1 MILFSIFVALLAATR
16 AQSQTPPGFKP
27 STELHLGVTFQDG
40 VSVQA
45 GHELLANEAKSAP
58 QLDLH
63 SLLAIHHTQT
73 PFYHSTWKFMVFM
86 IDIDVERNGTK
97 YPLLHW
103 YQPDLILSGRT
114 GRLSIES
121 DSNMP
126 KAMYAGPAPPPG
138 PAHRYVEV
146 IFKQPERYE
155 LPADFEKFLE
165 NTIAA
170 RLGFDI
176 EQFVKEAGLSEP
188 VAGNWFLTA
197 TS

>member
-1 MILFSIFVALLAATR
+1 
-16 AQSQTPPGFKP
+16 
-27 STELHLGVTFQDG
+27 
-40 VSVQA
+40 
-45 GHELLANEAKSAP
+45 
-58 QLDLH
+58 
-63 SLLAIHHTQT
+63 
-73 PFYHSTWKFMVFM
+73 M

-103 YQPDLILSGRT
+103 YQPDLILSDRT
-114 GRLSIES
+114 GRLSIKS

-138 PAHRYVEV
+138 PAHHYVEV
-146 IFKQPERYE
+146 VFRQPERYE
-155 LPADFEKFLE
+155 LPADYEKFLE
-165 NTIAA
+165 STIAA

-176 EQFVKEAGLSEP
+176 EQFVKEAGLTEP